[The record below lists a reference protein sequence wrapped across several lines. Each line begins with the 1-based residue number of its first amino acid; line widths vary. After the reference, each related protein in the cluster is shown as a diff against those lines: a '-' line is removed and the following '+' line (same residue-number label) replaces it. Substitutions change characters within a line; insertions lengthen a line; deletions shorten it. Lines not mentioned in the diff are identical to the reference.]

1 MTPGKTF
8 SAGPVLATLAALC
21 WGAATVMSK
30 SALDSFPPIFLLV
43 LQLIASVVFLWV
55 YIVIR
60 NVVRNA
66 PMPKLAFADVAKFA
80 SLGFLEPG
88 LAYLLGLIGLSV
100 TGASNAVLIQATEA
114 IMIIAVSAVLFRERP
129 KIQFVAF
136 SLVAV
141 GGLLIALG
149 IVSPGGG
156 IIGSGNFSGD
166 ALIFAGTLAAAFYVV
181 ISGRF
186 ASKIDPV
193 YIVAWQQTVALGFA
207 LLLLPIEWML
217 YPQTWAATTMAAIP
231 RGAWVLAFLS
241 GIVQYALAFSLYI
254 TALKTISANY
264 AGSFLN
270 LVPLFGLVGAFL
282 FLHETLSLP
291 QLAGAA
297 VTILAVTYINLRI
310 PPATH

>member
-1 MTPGKTF
+1 
-8 SAGPVLATLAALC
+8 
-21 WGAATVMSK
+21 
-30 SALDSFPPIFLLV
+30 
-43 LQLIASVVFLWV
+43 
-55 YIVIR
+55 
-60 NVVRNA
+60 
-66 PMPKLAFADVAKFA
+66 
-80 SLGFLEPG
+80 
-88 LAYLLGLIGLSV
+88 
-100 TGASNAVLIQATEA
+100 
-114 IMIIAVSAVLFRERP
+114 MIIAVSAMLFRERP

-156 IIGSGNFSGD
+156 IIGGGNFSGD